1 MNVCFLRR
9 GRGWGERDLD
19 SREWNTT
26 CFNEEEE
33 LEKSN
38 LLLSF
43 QKNVIIVLRTSTI
56 YQVKLL

>member
-9 GRGWGERDLD
+9 GRGWGKRDLD

-43 QKNVIIVLRTSTI
+43 QKNVIIV
-56 YQVKLL
+56 